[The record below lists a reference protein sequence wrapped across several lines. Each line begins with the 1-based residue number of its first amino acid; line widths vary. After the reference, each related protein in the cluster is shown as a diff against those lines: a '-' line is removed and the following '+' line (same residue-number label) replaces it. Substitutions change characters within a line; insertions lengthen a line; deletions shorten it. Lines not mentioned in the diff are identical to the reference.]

1 MPKEA
6 NMADN
11 DSSLQPVDAL
21 KTEKAGNAYEFPT
34 SESVAA
40 SNGDNES
47 SANGGTHTFRE
58 SSRSWDASS
67 NSSASAD
74 LRSVA
79 KNKFSDV
86 QDAMTRKYRVA
97 ADTTDDFVHD
107 NPWKA
112 ITMAALAGLVI
123 GMLASR

>member
-1 MPKEA
+1 
-6 NMADN
+6 MADN
-11 DSSLQPVDAL
+11 DNALQPVDAL

-40 SNGDNES
+40 SNGDS
-47 SANGGTHTFRE
+47 DSAANGGGHTFRD

-67 NSSASAD
+67 NASSSAD
-74 LRSVA
+74 LRSIA
-79 KNKFSDV
+79 RNKFSDV

-97 ADTTDDFVHD
+97 ADTTDDFVHE

-112 ITMAALAGLVI
+112 ITMAALAGLVV

>member
-1 MPKEA
+1 
-6 NMADN
+6 MADN

-34 SESVAA
+34 SESVSA
-40 SNGDNES
+40 SNGDDGS
-47 SANGGTHTFRE
+47 SANGEGHTFRE
-58 SSRSWDASS
+58 SSRSWDASC
-67 NSSASAD
+67 NASSSAD
-74 LRSVA
+74 LRSIA

-86 QDAMTRKYRVA
+86 QDAITKKYRVA
-97 ADTTDDFVHD
+97 ADTTDDFVHE

-112 ITMAALAGLVI
+112 ITMAALAGLVV

>member
-1 MPKEA
+1 
-6 NMADN
+6 MADN

-21 KTEKAGNAYEFPT
+21 KTEKAGNAYELPT
-34 SESVAA
+34 SKSVAA
-40 SNGDNES
+40 SNGDTGS
-47 SANGGTHTFRE
+47 SANGGGHTFRE

-67 NSSASAD
+67 NTSSSAN
-74 LRSVA
+74 LRSIA

-86 QDAMTRKYRVA
+86 QDAMIKKYRVA
-97 ADTTDDFVHD
+97 ADTTDDFVHE

-112 ITMAALAGLVI
+112 ITMAALVGVVV